1 MLTLYEELHLL
12 SIHADKG
19 IYIGSIADRMRP
31 GLVGA
36 ILAELALVGKICI
49 TNNRRLTLSDSNLSN
64 DPMLD
69 STLTA
74 LSKSEKERKFGF
86 WLHTLYPKPEKLRKK
101 ITNSLVHKGI
111 ILQEEDHL
119 VWVIPSPLF
128 PQIKASTKYWV
139 IQRLRSVVLAQE
151 NALPHDIALLSLL
164 RACGLLDLVFLRDE
178 RKAASQAI
186 NELVVGGALQDP
198 LLETVQEIVS
208 AIEAVVEE
216 D

>member
-1 MLTLYEELHLL
+1 MLNLYEELHLL
-12 SIHADKG
+12 SIHEDKG
-19 IYIGSIADRMRP
+19 IFIGAVADRMHP
-31 GLVGA
+31 GLVGG
-36 ILAELALVGKICI
+36 ILAELALAGKICT
-49 TNNRRLTLSDSNLSN
+49 TNNRRLTLSDANLSN

-86 WLHTLYPKPEKLRKK
+86 WLHTLYPKSEKLRKK
-101 ITNSLVHKGI
+101 ITGSLVHKGI

-151 NALPHDIALLSLL
+151 SAQPHDIALLSLL

-208 AIEAVVEE
+208 AIEAVAEE

>member
-1 MLTLYEELHLL
+1 MLTLYEKLHLL

-19 IYIGSIADRMRP
+19 IFIGSVVGRLQP
-31 GLVGA
+31 CLVGG
-36 ILAELALVGKICI
+36 ILAELALAGKICT
-49 TNNRRLTLSDSNLSN
+49 TNNRRLLVEDASLSN
-64 DPMLD
+64 DPFLD

-74 LSKSEKERKFGF
+74 LKNSEKERKFGY

-101 ITNSLVHKGI
+101 ITASLVVKGI
-111 ILQEEDHL
+111 VTQEEDHL

-128 PQIKASTKYWV
+128 PEIKASSKYWV
-139 IQRLRSVVLAQE
+139 IQRLRAVVLAQE
-151 NALPHDIALLSLL
+151 SAQPHDIALLSLL
-164 RACGLLDLVFLRDE
+164 SACSLLDLVFLRDE
-178 RKAASQAI
+178 RKAAIQAI

-216 D
+216 E

>member
-1 MLTLYEELHLL
+1 M
-12 SIHADKG
+12 
-19 IYIGSIADRMRP
+19 
-31 GLVGA
+31 
-36 ILAELALVGKICI
+36 
-49 TNNRRLTLSDSNLSN
+49 
-64 DPMLD
+64 
-69 STLTA
+69 
-74 LSKSEKERKFGF
+74 EKERKFGF
-86 WLHTLYPKPEKLRKK
+86 WLHNLYPKPEKLRKK
-101 ITNSLVHKGI
+101 VTSSLVRNGI
-111 ILQEEDHL
+111 VLQEEDHL

-128 PQIKASTKYWV
+128 PQIKASTKYWL

-151 NALPHDIALLSLL
+151 TAQPHDIALLSLL

-178 RKAASQAI
+178 RKAASQTI

>member
-1 MLTLYEELHLL
+1 MLTLFEELHVL
-12 SIHADKG
+12 SIHEDKG
-19 IYIGSIADRMRP
+19 IFIGSVADRMRP
-31 GLVGA
+31 GLVGG
-36 ILAELALVGKICI
+36 ILAELALAGKICA
-49 TNNRRLTLSDSNLSN
+49 TNNRRLTLTDANLAN
-64 DPMLD
+64 NPILD

-74 LSKSEKERKFGF
+74 LSKMEKERKFGF
-86 WLHTLYPKPEKLRKK
+86 WLHNLYPKPEKLRKK
-101 ITNSLVHKGI
+101 VTSSLVRNGI
-111 ILQEEDHL
+111 VLQEEDHL

-128 PQIKASTKYWV
+128 PQIKASTKYWL

-151 NALPHDIALLSLL
+151 TAQPHDIALLSLL

-178 RKAASQAI
+178 RKAASQTI